1 MGLIQLNQI
10 AKSIETGVG
19 KHVDLSDVKDATSID
34 DVRLT
39 RGLSA
44 WMIIQSCGASE
55 IDAARGVVDGYGD
68 NGIDAL
74 WVDHDAHTIHLV
86 QTKWSKK
93 GTGSPALGDV
103 HKFVQG
109 VRDLVNAEWGK
120 FNDKFLKHRADLEL
134 ALEDTDLKLVLI
146 FAYTGTDSLSQ
157 DASAVVNS
165 LLADMNDP
173 IESVSFANYS
183 QVEIHELLKQSATG
197 TRPTID
203 ATMYD
208 WGSVTEPYTAF
219 YGQVE
224 ASQIAGWYQKH
235 GTRLFDSNIRQF
247 LGADTEVNDAIRET
261 LEEDP
266 QHFWYYNNGVTVLC
280 ESIGKKALGAN
291 SKKTGHFEF
300 REVSVVNGAQTVGTI
315 GEVAKE
321 SPESVADARVTVRFI
336 SLEGCPEGFSVDVT
350 RGTNTQNR
358 VERRDFVS
366 LDPEQERLAK
376 SLILDGITYA
386 IKSGSDTPS
395 PDSGFT
401 VQDATLALACAD
413 RDTDYAV
420 QAKREVG
427 RLWAGAEDPKPG
439 TQYRHL
445 FNNDLSG
452 TKLWRAVRCLRR
464 IDLSIADSRS
474 GFDGKDRLIG
484 VHGNRLVAHMSYQRL
499 PRDVYRGTE
508 EDFAAAEQALPL
520 QVEQVY
526 KALIEVIAAD
536 FPEKYLASL
545 FKNASRCSAIVTAV
559 SAKLPS
565 VNT

>member
-19 KHVDLSDVKDATSID
+19 KNIDVTDVKDGNTIQDA
-34 DVRLT
+34 RLT
-39 RGLSA
+39 RGLAA
-44 WMIIQSCGASE
+44 WMIVRSCGTSDV
-55 IDAARGVVDGYGD
+55 DAAQGVVDGFGD

-74 WVDHDAHTIHLV
+74 WIDHDAHTIHLV

-120 FNDKFLKHRADLEL
+120 FNEKFLNHKAELEV
-134 ALEDTDLKLVLI
+134 ALEDPDLKLVLML
-146 FAYTGTDSLSQ
+146 AYTGTDPLSQ
-157 DASAVVNS
+157 DAKSIIDN

-173 IESVSFANYS
+173 IESVSFVNYS
-183 QVEIHELLKQSATG
+183 QVEIHELLKQSAAG
-197 TRPTID
+197 RRPTIE

-208 WGSVTEPYTAF
+208 WGSITEPYTAF

-224 ASQIAGWYQKH
+224 ASEIAGWYQQH

-261 LEEDP
+261 LEDKPE
-266 QHFWYYNNGVTVLC
+266 HFWYLNNGVTVLC
-280 ESIGKKALGAN
+280 DSIGKKTLGAN
-291 SKKTGHFEF
+291 TKKTGHFEF
-300 REVSVVNGAQTVGTI
+300 RDISVVNGAQTVGTI
-315 GEVAKE
+315 GEVSKI
-321 SPESVADARVTVRFI
+321 SPEKVADARVTVRFI
-336 SLEGCPEGFSVDVT
+336 SLEGCPEGFAVEVT

-366 LDPEQERLAK
+366 LDPEQERLANA
-376 SLILDGITYA
+376 LILDGITYA
-386 IKSGSDTPS
+386 IKSGSEVPA
-395 PDSGFT
+395 PESGFT
-401 VQDATLALACAD
+401 VLDATVALACAD
-413 RDTDYAV
+413 KNSDYSV

-445 FNNDLSG
+445 FNADL
-452 TKLWRAVRCLRR
+452 TARKLWRSVRCLRA
-464 IDLSIADSRS
+464 IDSSIAECRNK
-474 GFDGKDRLIG
+474 FEGKSRLIG
-484 VHGNRLVAHMSYQRL
+484 IHGNRLITHMCYQEL
-499 PRDVYRGTE
+499 PADVFSRSDEEFLEAEASLPSLVEDVYT
-508 EDFAAAEQALPL
+508 
-520 QVEQVY
+520 
-526 KALIEVIAAD
+526 ALIEVIAED

-545 FKNASRCSAIVTAV
+545 FKNASRCTIISKAV
-559 SAKLPS
+559 SAKLII
-565 VNT
+565 